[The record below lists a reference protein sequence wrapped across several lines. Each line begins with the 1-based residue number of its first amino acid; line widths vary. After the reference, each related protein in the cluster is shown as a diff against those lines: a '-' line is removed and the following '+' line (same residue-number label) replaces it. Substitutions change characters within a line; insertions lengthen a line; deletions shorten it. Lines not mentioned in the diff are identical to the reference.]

1 VIWNTLYREF
11 PEATASSC
19 DQGLDA
25 KRNPHRGRGEVFS
38 LDILAAARPGTS
50 RHLADELDFV
60 NEVKIYIEA

>member
-1 VIWNTLYREF
+1 VIWNALYRES

-38 LDILAAARPGTS
+38 LDIPL
-50 RHLADELDFV
+50 L
-60 NEVKIYIEA
+60 